1 MVGRADFSQLDI
13 GRVVTRTFSTL
24 GGNFISFFLVGVLFG
39 GVPAILVQLAIQQFF
54 ASDMYASMDPG
65 MLSAM
70 PFIIGVGTAIILLLP
85 AYILIG
91 AITHGAIVYLNGKRA
106 SFFECMGTGLV
117 RVLPLFALG
126 LLSSLG
132 IMLGLLLFIIPGII
146 LATRWATAAP
156 VLVAERTGVFDALGR
171 SAELASNNRWRIFW
185 LMVIWVV
192 AQLHPGIRLHGKSW
206 GRCPARCFRS
216 ARMRSGSIS
225 PSTAVY
231 SAIAAMIP
239 AAGAAALYTELRTI
253 KEGASTEDLAKMFD

>member
-1 MVGRADFSQLDI
+1 MVGRADFAQLDI

-24 GGNFISFFLVGVLFG
+24 GGNFISFFLVGFLLG

-54 ASDMYASMDPG
+54 TSEMYASIDPS
-65 MLSAM
+65 MLSMM
-70 PFIIGVGTAIILLLP
+70 PILVGIGTAIILMLP

-91 AITHGAIVYLNGKRA
+91 AVTHGAIVYLNGKRA
-106 SFFECMGTGLV
+106 SFFECLGTGLV

-171 SAELASNNRWRIFW
+171 SAELAQNNRWRIFW

-192 AQLHPGIRLHGKSW
+192 LNYILEFAYMGILGQ
-206 GRCPARCFRS
+206 
-216 ARMRSGSIS
+216 MSGAMLSLGEN
-225 PSTAVY
+225 ALWVY
-231 SAIAAMIP
+231 LGFYGVYASIAAMIP

>member
-1 MVGRADFSQLDI
+1 MVGRADFAQLDI

-192 AQLHPGIRLHGKSW
+192 LNYILEFAYMGILGQ
-206 GRCPARCFRS
+206 
-216 ARMRSGSIS
+216 MSGAMLSFGENALWIYL
-225 PSTAVY
+225 AFYGVY